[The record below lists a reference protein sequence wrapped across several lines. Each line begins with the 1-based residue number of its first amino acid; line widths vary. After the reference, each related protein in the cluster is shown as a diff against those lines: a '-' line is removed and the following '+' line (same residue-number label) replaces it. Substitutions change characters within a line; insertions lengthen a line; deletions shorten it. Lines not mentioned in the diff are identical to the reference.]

1 MATDTVDGGERRAR
15 GCERESGRGE
25 RSRQGGSERGS
36 GVSWRRG
43 RRPGRRGGS
52 QAGKEELAR
61 LACAP
66 GTQLLRGEG
75 RKTTEGLQWW
85 AGPASCSAGPVGLP
99 GERQV
104 RFSLSFF
111 LLILFCFPFI

>member
-1 MATDTVDGGERRAR
+1 MTRGGEACAVATDTVDGGERRAR
-15 GCERESGRGE
+15 GCEREGSRGE

-43 RRPGRRGGS
+43 RRPGRRWGS

-61 LACAP
+61 LACAS

-75 RKTTEGLQWW
+75 RKTTEGLQCW
-85 AGPASCSAGPVGLP
+85 AESILLGHQAGGPQVSVG
-99 GERQV
+99 
-104 RFSLSFF
+104 
-111 LLILFCFPFI
+111 

>member
-1 MATDTVDGGERRAR
+1 MGSARAREGERA
-15 GCERESGRGE
+15 EEGE
-25 RSRQGGSERGS
+25 ERGRTRGVPGRVRERP

-75 RKTTEGLQWW
+75 RKTTEGSGGGLGRPGGGG
-85 AGPASCSAGPVGLP
+85 AGPAGGLH
-99 GERQV
+99 G
-104 RFSLSFF
+104 
-111 LLILFCFPFI
+111 

>member
-1 MATDTVDGGERRAR
+1 MRRGSEEVAVAAVVASDVGGGSRWGGQRKGRDPERVRERR
-15 GCERESGRGE
+15 
-25 RSRQGGSERGS
+25 
-36 GVSWRRG
+36 GVAWRRG

-52 QAGKEELAR
+52 QAGKEELAW

-85 AGPASCSAGPVGLP
+85 AGPILLGHQVGGPQVSVG
-99 GERQV
+99 
-104 RFSLSFF
+104 
-111 LLILFCFPFI
+111 